1 MRLHIGS
8 WHTPT
13 HCRFALP
20 PLQLVACN
28 AAPFNDHNP
37 SDSVEELSRSS
48 QGWTSSS
55 SSSSSG
61 TAAPADGF
69 PAPATSSSSSSQ
81 ESPATTPRA
90 LTPSAAQQ
98 LEQLL
103 LELLPKPP
111 VSTPLTPMLSVMLAI
126 LQPNLGALPP
136 QALLWV
142 VQLCNAAG
150 AGHTPSPAWLNEW
163 AAALHTKL
171 PRVSS
176 ETACWMLAEVLSL
189 RQAQLPEGLLDDL
202 FVGVLKEPCSC
213 GSASMAAVL
222 MAVAAA
228 ELAHSN
234 DCRPTQQ
241 QQQQQGGSSTSSTSG
256 FGGAANVTLAS
267 WRSGFYSARGGSSGR
282 SSPDVSGVSQLYP
295 LALHCCVE
303 ELGQGD
309 RLAQLQPAALA
320 GVAAATAALQL
331 RLPAGWLDRWVCQ
344 QEGLRNRPAG
354 VAASG
359 LGSMLNQVCLHVTPA
374 EVMARLTTLGLCKHM
389 PVWVLVHLT

>member
-20 PLQLVACN
+20 PLQLVVCN

-37 SDSVEELSRSS
+37 SDSVEELSSSS
-48 QGWTSSS
+48 QGWT

-69 PAPATSSSSSSQ
+69 PAPATSSSRSQ

-111 VSTPLTPMLSVMLAI
+111 VSTPLTPMLSVMLPV

-136 QALLWV
+136 QALLWTL
-142 VQLCNAAG
+142 QLCNAAG
-150 AGHTPSPAWLNEW
+150 AGHTPSPAWLNAW

-171 PRVSS
+171 PKLSS
-176 ETACWMLAEVLSL
+176 ETACWTLAEVLSL

-213 GSASMAAVL
+213 SGASMAAVL

-234 DCRPTQQ
+234 SSRNTQQ
-241 QQQQQGGSSTSSTSG
+241 QQQQGPSTSSSST
-256 FGGAANVTLAS
+256 FGGAGNVTLAS

-282 SSPDVSGVSQLYP
+282 SSPDVSSVSQLYP
-295 LALHCCVE
+295 LALHCYVE

-331 RLPAGWLDRWVCQ
+331 RLPAGWLDR
-344 QEGLRNRPAG
+344 
-354 VAASG
+354 
-359 LGSMLNQVCLHVTPA
+359 
-374 EVMARLTTLGLCKHM
+374 
-389 PVWVLVHLT
+389 